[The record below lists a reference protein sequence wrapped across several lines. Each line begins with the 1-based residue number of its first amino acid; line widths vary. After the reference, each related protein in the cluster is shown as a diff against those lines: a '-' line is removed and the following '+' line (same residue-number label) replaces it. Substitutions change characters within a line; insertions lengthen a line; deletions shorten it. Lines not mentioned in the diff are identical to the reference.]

1 MAHLEVKPK
10 PKSSSWWIW
19 LLLILI
25 VLGVLFYLFK
35 DKLNQGAQ
43 AVPKQ
48 DSTSMTSDTANAGTQ
63 NLASN
68 GPDWKKVN
76 FKSAQLPD
84 ADIHDKDIQVSG
96 NKDYT
101 MYSLGENVL
110 FAKDQNTIQ
119 PSATQKLQQ
128 VSAALNKRFKG
139 ASIGVFG
146 STDSTGTASH
156 NKQLGAER
164 ANAVRD
170 WLVKSGGIAES
181 DVSVHSLG
189 ESDPVASNGTAAGR
203 KENRNVVI
211 VAYPKSAMARVS
223 K

>member
-10 PKSSSWWIW
+10 RSSSWWIW

-25 VLGVLFYLFK
+25 ILGVLFYLFK
-35 DKLNQGAQ
+35 DRLNLGSQ
-43 AVPKQ
+43 APPRQ
-48 DSTSMTSDTANAGTQ
+48 DSTSMTQDTTNASTQ
-63 NLASN
+63 GLAAN

-76 FKSAQLPD
+76 FNSPKSTD
-84 ADIHDKDIQVSG
+84 ADIQDKDIQVSG
-96 NKDYT
+96 NKEYT
-101 MYSLGENVL
+101 LYSLGENIL
-110 FAKDQNTIQ
+110 FVKDGSTLQ

-128 VSAALNKRFKG
+128 VSSSLNKRFKG

-146 STDSTGTASH
+146 NTDSTGTEGH

-164 ANAVRD
+164 ANAVKD
-170 WLVKSGGIAES
+170 WLVKNGGITEA

-189 ESDPVASNGTAAGR
+189 ESDPVASNATPSGR

-211 VAYPKSAMARVS
+211 VALPKSANGQG
-223 K
+223 

>member
-10 PKSSSWWIW
+10 KGSNSWWIW

-25 VLGVLFYLFK
+25 ILGVLFYLFK
-35 DKLNQGAQ
+35 DRLNLGSQ
-43 AVPKQ
+43 APPRQ
-48 DSTSMTSDTANAGTQ
+48 DSTSMTTDTANASTQ
-63 NLASN
+63 GLASN
-68 GPDWKKVN
+68 GPNWKKVN
-76 FKSAQLPD
+76 FNSPKSTD

-110 FAKDQNTIQ
+110 FAKDQDTIQ
-119 PSATQKLQQ
+119 PSASQKLQQ
-128 VSAALNKRFKG
+128 VSASLNKRFKG

-156 NKQLGAER
+156 NKQLGAQR
-164 ANAVRD
+164 AAAVKD
-170 WLVKSGGIAES
+170 WLVKNGGIAEN
-181 DVSVHSLG
+181 DVSVQSLG
-189 ESDPVASNGTAAGR
+189 ESDPVASNASAAGR

-211 VAYPKSAMARVS
+211 VALPKSGGS
-223 K
+223 QGQ